1 MSKIQVKK
9 AVLPVAGLGTRFLTA
24 SKVVPKELFPIVDK
38 PILEII
44 IEELIDAG
52 IEKLLLIIR
61 RGKEIISQ
69 HFDINF
75 ELEQNLRNAK
85 KIDFLK
91 KIESTNIADK
101 IVFQKQS
108 EPLGFADAIS
118 LANNFVCGEPF
129 VLCTGDELVIND
141 KKSCIKQLID
151 IFEEKNSTIV
161 GLSQTPLDELCNYGV
176 VDFEKWGNV
185 VKIKN
190 IVEKPKG
197 NPPSNLALN
206 GKYVV
211 KSEIFNFINS
221 CKLKSAGKEVLFTDC
236 LFELAKQ
243 NKMYGYVVDGQRY
256 DTGDK
261 FGFIK
266 ANIEFGLKDKIVGE
280 KLKRYL
286 KGIKDEL

>member
-1 MSKIQVKK
+1 MNHIQVKK

-44 IEELIDAG
+44 IDELIDAG

-75 ELEQNLRNAK
+75 ELEQNLKSAK
-85 KIDFLK
+85 KLDFLK
-91 KIESTNIADK
+91 KIESTNISDK
-101 IVFQKQS
+101 IIFQKQS
-108 EPLGFADAIS
+108 EPLGFADAIF
-118 LANNFVCGEPF
+118 LAKNFVGGEPF
-129 VLCTGDELVIND
+129 VLCTGDELVVND
-141 KKSCIKQLID
+141 GKSAIKQLIEAFNKKD
-151 IFEEKNSTIV
+151 STIV
-161 GLSQTPLDELCNYGV
+161 GLSKAPLEELCNYGIV
-176 VDFEKWGNV
+176 EYESLGKIL
-185 VKIKN
+185 KIKN
-190 IVEKPKG
+190 IIEKPKD
-197 NPPSNLALN
+197 NPPSDLSLN

-211 KSEIFNFINS
+211 KSEIFDAIEFRKQQS
-221 CKLKSAGKEVLFTDC
+221 EGKEVLFTDC
-236 LFELAKQ
+236 LLDLAKR
-243 NKMYGYVVDGQRY
+243 NKMFGYVVDGKRY

-280 KLKRYL
+280 KLRKYL
-286 KGIKDEL
+286 KGFINEL